1 MLRINRRGV
10 LQVLGAGACATLTP
24 KAFANN
30 TQVVATRLW
39 PSDLYTRMTLEVS
52 AGVPFKYFTLDNPN
66 RLVVDVSGIG
76 INEVLKAMPSKV
88 LARDPFIKSIRVGQ
102 FNDTTVRIV
111 MDLKRSV
118 SPQVF
123 SLLPAAEYKH
133 RLVVDLFPAA
143 SGGGVAQEEEEDA
156 LMALLKDYS
165 KGQVKADGSTTA
177 KAQTNIPKPQ
187 DTRPKA
193 TPENKTQI
201 KRQIVIV
208 IDPGHGGEDPGAIG
222 PSGLREKDV
231 VLAVGRELKKKLDAM
246 GYKTHM
252 TRHQDVFIPLSVR
265 VATAR
270 KLQADLFISVH
281 ADAFTSPQPRGTGV
295 YALSTSGA
303 TSAQAKHLADT
314 QNASDLVGG
323 VKKVG
328 DRNVDQTLLDMSQT
342 ATIRDSL
349 VLGKYVL
356 NSLGR
361 VNKLHK
367 GHVDQAGFA
376 VLKAPDI
383 PSILVECAFISN
395 PEEER
400 LLSTSGF
407 RVRVADAIAGGVK
420 NYFDSGVA
428 LAQR

>member
-10 LQVLGAGACATLTP
+10 LQVLGAGACASLTP

-30 TQVVATRLW
+30 AQVVATRLW

-52 AGVPFKYFTLDNPN
+52 AGVPFKYFTLDNPS
-66 RLVVDVSGIG
+66 RLVVDVSGIS
-76 INEVLKAMPSKV
+76 INEVLKSMPSKV
-88 LARDPFIKSIRVGQ
+88 LARDPFIQSIRVGQ

-133 RLVVDLFPAA
+133 RLVVDLFPTA
-143 SGGGVAQEEEEDA
+143 SAGVVQEEEEDA

-165 KGQVKADGSTTA
+165 TGQVKADGSTTA

-231 VLAVGRELKKKLDAM
+231 VLAVSRELKKKLDSM

-252 TRHQDVFIPLSVR
+252 TRNQDVFIPLGVR

-295 YALSTSGA
+295 YALSTGAA
-303 TSAQAKHLADT
+303 TSTLAKHLADT

-328 DRNVDQTLLDMSQT
+328 DRNVDQTLLDMTQT

-349 VLGKYVL
+349 ILGKYVL
-356 NSLGR
+356 NALGR